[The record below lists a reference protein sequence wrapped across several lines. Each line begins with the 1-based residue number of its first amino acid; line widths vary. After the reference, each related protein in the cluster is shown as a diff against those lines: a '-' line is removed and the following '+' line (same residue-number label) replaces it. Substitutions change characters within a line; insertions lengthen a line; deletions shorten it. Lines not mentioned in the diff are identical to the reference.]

1 MRAKTGM
8 FGKLAV
14 VMTIAMALG
23 LLAPGALAELERLI
37 LKENGLVYFESG
49 GIAGKTEAYDA
60 YIQEFLSQEDPNG
73 LPRAADSTFYR
84 PVTIRD
90 GVVYDQNGNAAG
102 ILSGSAS
109 QPEKE
114 PSEPQKRP
122 SSPADPIPAEV
133 YTASTTVYGQ
143 ASASGTELA
152 TLEKGTRLNI
162 LNSHGEWVKISC
174 EGNEGFVQ
182 VEDLALLERMV
193 GRVQEDAFVRDAATG
208 KSVQLPAE
216 TIVFVAGKTEND
228 FRVENLSG
236 TATGWIAKD
245 ALAQVDYPTI
255 PVQLTQD
262 AALYPA
268 GGETSALQQ
277 IQLQGAVFYVVG
289 EKDGML
295 VVEDETRAQQFRVK
309 KTHALAITCR
319 AD

>member
-37 LKENGLVYFESG
+37 LKENGLVYFENG

-193 GRVQEDAFVRDAATG
+193 GRVQKDAFVRDAATG
-208 KSVQLPAE
+208 KSVQLPAG

-255 PVQLTQD
+255 PVQLAQD

-268 GGETSALQQ
+268 DGETSALQQ

-319 AD
+319 VD